1 MKTLACFACTATM
14 AFAAVGARTEHGVYF
29 ATHFG
34 NWYDRAPDEEIV
46 RYVEELAEFRGDP

>member
-34 NWYDRAPDEEIV
+34 NWCARTGAIV
-46 RYVEELAEFRGDP
+46 GTKKKLDIF

>member
-1 MKTLACFACTATM
+1 MKAVCCFACAVTLAAT
-14 AFAAVGARTEHGVYF
+14 AVGARTEHGVYF

-34 NWYDRAPDEEIV
+34 NWYDRAPDEEVV